1 MSLDIEMSNR
11 FSLSSTTAYEIR
23 RGWTGPY
30 GEAVTQVGTEGL
42 ESSEDWIIYPNRLDL
57 LTDYVGWVPD
67 PGLGTTE
74 AVWHTGV
81 VLYNLPYNVLNWMY
95 TQRRLVDDK

>member
-74 AVWHTGV
+74 AVWHTGGDAV
-81 VLYNLPYNVLNWMY
+81 QFTLQCAELDVF
-95 TQRRLVDDK
+95 TQEVSR